1 MTIIEAMKKVKANLV
16 KLTELQNKIGLYS
29 AHTSLEAAST
39 PYGDKT
45 YEKVDEWT
53 KACESITQ
61 ENANLRLRIQMTNLT
76 TNVTIPLGGRDVT
89 KPIAEWVL
97 RRREYANLDFQTWA
111 RQTDRNLKIG
121 QAPGSQGTPV
131 EVKLIRNYDTEK
143 RDKKMEMYQ
152 MEPHEIN
159 SKLEVVNATTEL
171 VDLS

>member
-1 MTIIEAMKKVKANLV
+1 MTIIEAMKKQKANLV
-16 KLTELQNKIGLYS
+16 KLSDLQGKIALYS
-29 AHTSLEAAST
+29 AHTSLEASST

-61 ENANLRLRIQMTNLT
+61 ENARLALAVQRTNLET
-76 TNVTIPLGGRDVT
+76 LVTITLGGREVT
-89 KPIAEWVL
+89 KCIAEWVL
-97 RRREYANLDFQTWA
+97 RRRTYANLDFQTWS
-111 RQTDRNLKIG
+111 RQTDRNLKVG
-121 QAPGSQGTPV
+121 QAPGSQGAPV

-143 RDKKMEMYQ
+143 RDKHMQMYQ

-171 VDLS
+171 VED